1 MYIVNLQKKLRRV
14 HMLDSD
20 EEDEGEGGVA
30 IGEPTAV
37 GGVGEPTGATPTIG
51 EEEELSNDN
60 ENFSH
65 VSACNSAS
73 MCQCSFERRGKDL
86 ETQESLGREEQS

>member
-1 MYIVNLQKKLRRV
+1 MLTKALEFNLYWRGLFYCSLSLLHHEILQKKLRRV

-37 GGVGEPTGATPTIG
+37 GGVGEPAGATPTIG
-51 EEEELSNDN
+51 DDEELSNDN

-65 VSACNSAS
+65 VSWW
-73 MCQCSFERRGKDL
+73 L
-86 ETQESLGREEQS
+86 